1 MYDYLK
7 GTIVEKGIN
16 HVVIDVAGVGYYA
29 LASSTTLADL
39 TIGQVQKLFVK
50 LLVKEDDHSL
60 CAFSQRREREF
71 FTHLIGVS
79 GIGQRVAMNMI
90 SQADYSDI
98 LLWII
103 GADEKKLTKLPG
115 LGKKTAQRLIVE
127 LKDKFVKQYGSDLP
141 ADLARDVTAA
151 PQPSDEVLLALSG
164 LGFQREEI
172 KLMLQGVDTTALTVE
187 EAIKYALKR

>member
-1 MYDYLK
+1 MYDYLE
-7 GTIVEKGIN
+7 GTIVEKGLN
-16 HVVIDVAGVGYYA
+16 DVVIDVAGVGYYA
-29 LASSTTLADL
+29 LASTTTLSDL
-39 TIGQVQKLFVK
+39 TVGQVKKLFVK

-103 GADEKKLTKLPG
+103 SADEKKLTKLPG

-127 LKDKFVKQYGSDLP
+127 LKDKFVKQYGASLP
-141 ADLARDVTAA
+141 DEVAADAIKIT
-151 PQPSDEVLLALSG
+151 QPSDEVLLALSG
-164 LGFQREEI
+164 LGFQRDEI
-172 KLMLQGVDTTALTVE
+172 KLMLQGIDTSTLTVE

>member
-1 MYDYLK
+1 MYDYLE

-16 HVVIDVAGVGYYA
+16 SLVIDVAGVGYYA
-29 LASSTTLADL
+29 LASTTTLADL
-39 TIGQVQKLFVK
+39 SIGQVKKLFVK

-71 FTHLIGVS
+71 FIHLIGVS

-103 GADEKKLTKLPG
+103 SADEKKLTKLPG

-127 LKDKFVKQYGSDLP
+127 LKDKFVKQYGASLP
-141 ADLARDVTAA
+141 DQVAADVVKTT
-151 PQPSDEVLLALSG
+151 QPSDEVLLALSG

-172 KLMLQGVDTTALTVE
+172 KLMLQGVDTTTLTVE